1 MAGSGMRQGGRVG
14 PAMWFV
20 VFVLKPFLT
29 IFTRRN
35 WQGTENLRQPGGVVI
50 AANHLSWFDPL
61 ILSHVLWDN
70 GRPPRFLAKDSL
82 FEVPVVGSILR
93 GAGQIPVVRGTRD
106 ASKAVEAAVQGAREG
121 EAVLV
126 YPEGTITKDPNL
138 WPSSA
143 KSGAARIALTSGR
156 PLVPLAHWGAQ
167 DIMGPYRKELRL
179 LPRKTIHVLI
189 GPPVN
194 LDDLRELPLNQEI
207 LNEATRRLM
216 ADITAL
222 LERVR
227 GESASHSDAEAV

>member
-143 KSGAARIALTSGR
+143 KSGAARIALASGR

-179 LPRKTIHVLI
+179 LPRKTIHVLV
-189 GPPVN
+189 GPPVK

-227 GESASHSDAEAV
+227 GESASRSDAEAV

>member
-143 KSGAARIALTSGR
+143 KSGAARIALASGR

-179 LPRKTIHVLI
+179 LPRKTIHVLV

-227 GESASHSDAEAV
+227 GESASRSDAEAV

>member
-35 WQGTENLRQPGGVVI
+35 WQGTENLRQPGGLVI

-138 WPSSA
+138 WPSAA

-167 DIMGPYRKELRL
+167 DVMGPYRKELRL

-194 LDDLRELPLNQEI
+194 LDDLRELPLTPEV

>member
-1 MAGSGMRQGGRVG
+1 MPRLGKRQGGRVG

-20 VFVLKPFLT
+20 VVILKPFLT
-29 IFTRRN
+29 IFTRRD

-70 GRPPRFLAKDSL
+70 GRPPRFMAKDSL
-82 FEVPVVGSILR
+82 FTVPVIGSILR

-106 ASKAVEAAVQGAREG
+106 ASKAVEAAVTSAEEG

-126 YPEGTITKDPNL
+126 YPEGTITKDPDL
-138 WPSSA
+138 WPSAA
-143 KSGAARIALTSGR
+143 KTGAARIALASGR

-167 DIMGPYRKELRL
+167 EVMGPYRKELRL
-179 LPRKTIHVLI
+179 LPRKTIHVMV
-189 GPPVN
+189 GPPVD
-194 LDDLRELPLNQEI
+194 LDDLRGQPLTAEV
-207 LNEATRRLM
+207 LGEATGRLM
-216 ADITAL
+216 ADITGL

-227 GESASHSDAEAV
+227 GESASHSDAEAA

>member
-1 MAGSGMRQGGRVG
+1 
-14 PAMWFV
+14 MWFV

-143 KSGAARIALTSGR
+143 KSGAARIALASGR

-179 LPRKTIHVLI
+179 LPRKTIHVLV

-227 GESASHSDAEAV
+227 GESASRSDAEAV